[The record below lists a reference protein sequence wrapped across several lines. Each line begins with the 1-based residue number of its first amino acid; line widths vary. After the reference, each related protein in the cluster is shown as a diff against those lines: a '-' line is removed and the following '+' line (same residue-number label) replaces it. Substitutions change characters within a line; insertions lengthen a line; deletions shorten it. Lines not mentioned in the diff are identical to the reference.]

1 MGTGFS
7 SYTQSALEILRQP
20 AKTMQWYLVPLFV
33 LVLYIIT
40 KELHEGHYKV
50 VLGAFALWGVD
61 IFNEIWNSM
70 ICFISG
76 YAPVWGTPVVGAGRT
91 AWLLMIGYNAE
102 ISIMF
107 LIMGVMA
114 CLSLPK
120 DPKKKILGINNR
132 VFLAVVLTTAAVIVE
147 CFLNYCGVLTWE
159 WSFWQRSCPWLLWL
173 IGYLPF
179 FATAFYVHDRPTVK
193 QSAMVTGGILGFDAI
208 LIIILACIGMI

>member
-1 MGTGFS
+1 
-7 SYTQSALEILRQP
+7 
-20 AKTMQWYLVPLFV
+20 
-33 LVLYIIT
+33 
-40 KELHEGHYKV
+40 
-50 VLGAFALWGVD
+50 
-61 IFNEIWNSM
+61 M

-179 FATAFYVHDRPTVK
+179 FATAFYVHDRPTIK

>member
-1 MGTGFS
+1 MLLYS
-7 SYTQSALEILRQP
+7 DYTESALKVLRKPQL
-20 AKTMQWYLVPLFV
+20 TMQWYIIPLFV
-33 LVLYIIT
+33 ITLYIIT
-40 KELHEGHYKV
+40 KELHEKHYKV

-76 YAPVWGTPVVGAGRT
+76 YAPVWGTPVVEQGQS
-91 AWLLMIGYNAE
+91 AWLLMIGYNVE
-102 ISIMF
+102 ISMMF

-114 CLSLPK
+114 CLTLPK

-132 VFLAVVLTTAAVIVE
+132 IFFAVVLTTAAVIIE

-159 WSFWQRSCPWLLWL
+159 WSFWQRNNPWLLWL

-179 FATAFYVHDRPTVK
+179 FSAAFFVHDRPTIK
-193 QSAMVTGGILGFDAI
+193 KSAAALSVILGTDVV
-208 LIIILACIGMI
+208 LIVICAFLKWI

>member
-1 MGTGFS
+1 MLLYS
-7 SYTQSALEILRQP
+7 DYTESALKVLRKPQL
-20 AKTMQWYLVPLFV
+20 TMQWYIIPLFV
-33 LVLYIIT
+33 ITLYIIT
-40 KELHEGHYKV
+40 KELHEKHYKV

-76 YAPVWGTPVVGAGRT
+76 YAPVWGTPVVEQGQS
-91 AWLLMIGYNAE
+91 AWLLMIGYNVE
-102 ISIMF
+102 ISMMF

-114 CLSLPK
+114 CLTLPK

-132 VFLAVVLTTAAVIVE
+132 IFFAVVLTTAAVIVE

-159 WSFWQRSCPWLLWL
+159 WSFWQRNNPWLLWL

-179 FATAFYVHDRPTVK
+179 FSAAFFVHDRPTIK
-193 QSAMVTGGILGFDAI
+193 KSAAALSVILGTDVV
-208 LIIILACIGMI
+208 LIVICAFLKWI